1 MGLLSIG
8 RLTGASQRRIKT
20 LFELAWPAFSAGM
33 HLTPDYQLDL
43 NRADQAL
50 HKAKLD
56 KVSDNA
62 QYRLLA
68 ALAEPVVADV
78 TRILC
83 VFKVILAGT
92 PHQQVTQQARQ
103 LAINAM
109 LLSGR
114 SELAVLD
121 ARPYEAFI
129 DQLLTMQVYKD
140 GKLTRRLEKS
150 ADRWIEAF
158 AGIDRQFVI

>member
-1 MGLLSIG
+1 M
-8 RLTGASQRRIKT
+8 
-20 LFELAWPAFSAGM
+20 
-33 HLTPDYQLDL
+33 
-43 NRADQAL
+43 
-50 HKAKLD
+50 
-56 KVSDNA
+56 
-62 QYRLLA
+62 
-68 ALAEPVVADV
+68 
-78 TRILC
+78 
-83 VFKVILAGT
+83 ILAGT
-92 PHQQVTQQARQ
+92 PHQQVAQQARQ